1 VAIFNEVALIIFEI
15 LFMILGLYQKNGATS
30 AVKENFSYYIIYY
43 MTAVTV
49 PNVIYF
55 VFRTVVHV
63 YRKVWIP
70 FTESELFRKNFPEKW
85 ARMQAEKSKEKKIT
99 KGIDPMA
106 KEAIKRLLKGFK

>member
-85 ARMQAEKSKEKKIT
+85 ARMQAEKSKENKDNERNRSD
-99 KGIDPMA
+99 G
-106 KEAIKRLLKGFK
+106 

>member
-1 VAIFNEVALIIFEI
+1 
-15 LFMILGLYQKNGATS
+15 MILGLYQKNGATS

-70 FTESELFRKNFPEKW
+70 FHGVGTYLGRTSLRNGPECRLRKV
-85 ARMQAEKSKEKKIT
+85 RRIKIT

>member
-1 VAIFNEVALIIFEI
+1 
-15 LFMILGLYQKNGATS
+15 MILGLYQKNGATS

-70 FTESELFRKNFPEKW
+70 FTES
-85 ARMQAEKSKEKKIT
+85 
-99 KGIDPMA
+99 
-106 KEAIKRLLKGFK
+106 